1 MTEVDHGGA
10 LPGIA
15 WPTQPGALVDTSR
28 CPSCFAP
35 ITTSPCPRCELDLT
49 DARTARV
56 LDLSRR
62 IVELV
67 DERADALLRIH
78 RDAVPVA
85 AAGAAD
91 EESPVPSIPLAPAST
106 LVSEAGPAPGAG
118 PSSGAAPEPAPPEEL
133 HPVLPAAAATAVW
146 EPPTV
151 VTAAAPAVEAAPGS
165 APPVAAAPG
174 SAPAVAAAPGS
185 APPVAAAPAA
195 APPVA
200 AAPAA
205 AASGSVP
212 PSAAVPPVV
221 PPPGVAPP
229 VSDPARPRRSGVQVF
244 LLSVGVVLLAVAAA
258 FFLTVAWINGGLVLR
273 SIVIALVTAGVI
285 ATASILR
292 RRGLGATAEG
302 IALLGIAF
310 VGLDVWA
317 VRANDLGAT
326 ADVDAAVY
334 WGATTTVAGVVFVGW
349 ARRSRLRAPLSA
361 AVFALAVG
369 PAMLAAGLLTR
380 DAAFGWWAWGLVLVV
395 VALAAPFAPRLARPR
410 IALTVETAIVRGLS
424 ALGAIV
430 ALAMSLLV
438 DPANT
443 ATPVILAGALAL
455 ALAVH
460 AWSFARQGAAR
471 LAPLAAVAAVLA
483 PGVGIAGTVAR
494 AADATL
500 AATMPVLVAGAVA
513 LVLDVAARRSAAG
526 VGRTTLHSAALSAAV
541 AAGLAALVPLGWALL
556 SFGAPLRWVIAI
568 FGRSALEA
576 DAPDATSTAAV
587 IALVALVAL
596 AILVWRIFGGWAE
609 RRGLV
614 LGMAATVA
622 LLAGPQLRVLLLVVV
637 WYLAIAVTAVVVLR
651 RRRGDIGLAAVVGT
665 LALGTGWLLSFSSPL
680 AWALAT
686 VVALGVL
693 AAVAGAHPTLRV
705 PSTVAVVLFAAV
717 SALFA
722 PTALRS
728 GTGVVI
734 EGASPFTVALAVGT
748 LALLIGVVPLARRLG
763 LDSAQREAG
772 ALTALAVVVVAGAL
786 ALLTRFVA
794 AADDWRL
801 DLAGIVPAARA
812 IDMWLLASAAVA
824 AAACAVVVSPPYRS
838 WRVARPASAV
848 LVPLLVATAAGAVL
862 RLVDA
867 DPLARAVVLGA
878 IAVIAA
884 AVALRALRDDRPVRV
899 FLDAGTAIVV
909 LLSIVG
915 VPSDGVRWIPLLL
928 AAVTAVLWATDAD
941 GLFTSRGAR
950 RHLVWLALVFGAVA
964 LWTRLFWADAE
975 PVELYT
981 LPVGLAL
988 LALAAGHERA
998 RRLVAGRSAAV
1009 PAVIAA
1015 SGTTLALVP
1024 TALADPADPTRAV
1037 VIALV
1042 SVAVLVLGA
1051 WLRPP
1056 RTPDE
1061 LPVAVGSAGAL
1072 ALVLLTVSQIGHAMF
1087 RPDLGLVDLVVLVT
1101 AAAILA
1107 AAAGLAR
1114 RASTWAPALARA
1126 VAVTAVIV
1134 FALGETV
1141 LVAAGEGAIVR
1152 AVGAVALLGALGVV
1166 GLRLARPVL
1175 GAPLAGAA
1183 LGGAALVALV
1193 GVAADVRP
1201 IEWMTV
1207 PLPLAWVAGALLSR
1221 SRPLP
1226 PVLVALAAVGLAVGL
1241 LPSAALADSSLV
1253 RALIV
1258 IVAAVAVVG
1267 AALRLRGALAPL
1279 VVPVVAVGSL
1289 ALALAASLRAVRELT
1304 TPLFDVWMLVAT
1316 VPLVGIA
1323 VLLVLHRPDVTRA
1336 LPTALVIAAPAV
1348 AVVLSI
1354 LRLSATGEGSLRLVV
1369 TLAAVLA
1376 VGLCW
1381 RASSAMLVFWS
1392 TFGVAAVLAVAAF
1405 AIGAADPVE
1414 AATAPLAIALVVH
1427 GIRSLRRRPPLR
1439 TWPTLGP
1446 GLVLLLVPSL
1456 LFDFT
1461 ADNALWRA
1469 IALGVVALAV
1479 LLAGVRLRW
1488 QAPVLLAG
1496 IVLIVH
1502 AVAQLWPWI
1511 SALYVSA
1518 SGLLWVWIGIAGAV
1532 LIFVAATYERRIRE
1546 LKAVALAIR
1555 SLR

>member
-78 RDAVPVA
+78 RDAVAKAPADV
-85 AAGAAD
+85 GA
-91 EESPVPSIPLAPAST
+91 EETQIPSIPLAPAA
-106 LVSEAGPAPGAG
+106 VRVPGAGPAPGAG
-118 PSSGAAPEPAPPEEL
+118 PSSEAAPEPAPPGEL

-165 APPVAAAPG
+165 APAVEAAPD
-174 SAPAVAAAPGS
+174 AAS
-185 APPVAAAPAA
+185 PV
-195 APPVA
+195 V

-212 PSAAVPPVV
+212 PSAAVPPVA

-229 VSDPARPRRSGVQVF
+229 AADPARPRRSGVQVL

-334 WGATTTVAGVVFVGW
+334 WGATTTVAGLAFVGW
-349 ARRSRLRAPLSA
+349 ARLSRLRAPLSA

-410 IALTVETAIVRGLS
+410 IALTVETAIVRGIA

-471 LAPLAAVAAVLA
+471 LAPVAAVAAVLA
-483 PGVGIAGTVAR
+483 LGVGIAGTVAR

-513 LVLDVAARRSAAG
+513 LVLDVAARRSSVG

-596 AILVWRIFGGWAE
+596 TILVWRIFGGWVE
-609 RRGLV
+609 RRGLA

-622 LLAGPQLRVLLLVVV
+622 LLAGPQLRVLLLVVL

-686 VVALGVL
+686 VVALGAL

-734 EGASPFTVALAVGT
+734 DGASPFTLALAVAT
-748 LALLIGVVPLARRLG
+748 LALLIVVVPLARRLG

-772 ALTALAVVVVAGAL
+772 ALTALVVVVVAGAL
-786 ALLTRFVA
+786 ALVSRFVA

-812 IDMWLLASAAVA
+812 IDVWLLASAAVA

-848 LVPLLVATAAGAVL
+848 LVPLLVTTAAGAVL

-998 RRLVAGRSAAV
+998 RRLVEGRSAAV

-1015 SGTTLALVP
+1015 SGATLALVP
-1024 TALADPADPTRAV
+1024 TALADPADLTRAV

-1051 WLRPP
+1051 WLRLP

-1061 LPVAVGSAGAL
+1061 LPVAVGAAGAL
-1072 ALVLLTVSQIGHAMF
+1072 ALVLLTVSQIGHAVI
-1087 RPDLGLVDLVVLVT
+1087 RPDLGLVDLIMLVT

-1114 RASTWAPALARA
+1114 RASAWAPRLARA

-1166 GLRLARPVL
+1166 CLRLARPVL

-1207 PLPLAWVAGALLSR
+1207 PLALAWVAGALLSR

-1226 PVLVALAAVGLAVGL
+1226 PVLVGLAAAGLAVGL

-1253 RALIV
+1253 RTLIV
-1258 IVAAVAVVG
+1258 VVAAVAVLG

-1279 VVPVVAVGSL
+1279 VVPVAAVGSL
-1289 ALALAASLRAVRELT
+1289 ALALAASLRSVRELT

-1316 VPLVGIA
+1316 VPLLGVA
-1323 VLLVLHRPDVTRA
+1323 VLVVLRRLDVTRTV
-1336 LPTALVIAAPAV
+1336 PTALIIAAPAV
-1348 AVVLSI
+1348 AVVLCV

-1381 RASSAMLVFWS
+1381 RASSATLVFWA

-1414 AATAPLAIALVVH
+1414 TATAPLAIALVVH
-1427 GIRSLRRRPPLR
+1427 GIRSLRSRPALR
-1439 TWPTLGP
+1439 TWPALGP

-1469 IALGVVALAV
+1469 IALGVVALVV
-1479 LLAGVRLRW
+1479 LLAGARLRW

>member
-78 RDAVPVA
+78 RDAVAKAPADV
-85 AAGAAD
+85 GA
-91 EESPVPSIPLAPAST
+91 EETQIPSIPLAPAA
-106 LVSEAGPAPGAG
+106 VRVPGAGPAPGAG
-118 PSSGAAPEPAPPEEL
+118 PVSEAAPEPAPPGEL

-165 APPVAAAPG
+165 APAVEAAPD
-174 SAPAVAAAPGS
+174 
-185 APPVAAAPAA
+185 A

-205 AASGSVP
+205 SPVVAAPAAAASGSAP
-212 PSAAVPPVV
+212 PSAAVPPVA

-229 VSDPARPRRSGVQVF
+229 AADPARPRRSGVQVF

-273 SIVIALVTAGVI
+273 SVVIALVTAGVI
-285 ATASILR
+285 ATAPILR

-334 WGATTTVAGVVFVGW
+334 WGATTTVAGLAFVGW
-349 ARRSRLRAPLSA
+349 ARLSRLRAPLSA

-410 IALTVETAIVRGLS
+410 IALTVETAIVRGLA

-471 LAPLAAVAAVLA
+471 LAPVAAVAAVLA
-483 PGVGIAGTVAR
+483 LGVGIAGTVAR

-513 LVLDVAARRSAAG
+513 LVLDVAARRSSVG

-596 AILVWRIFGGWAE
+596 TILVWRIFGGWVE
-609 RRGLV
+609 RRGLA

-622 LLAGPQLRVLLLVVV
+622 LLAGPQLRVLLLVVL

-686 VVALGVL
+686 VVALGAL

-734 EGASPFTVALAVGT
+734 DGASPFTLALAVAT
-748 LALLIGVVPLARRLG
+748 LALLIVVVPLARRLG

-772 ALTALAVVVVAGAL
+772 ALTALVVVVVAGAL
-786 ALLTRFVA
+786 ALVSRFVA

-812 IDMWLLASAAVA
+812 IDVWLLASAAVA

-884 AVALRALRDDRPVRV
+884 AVALRALRGDRPVRV

-998 RRLVAGRSAAV
+998 RRLVEGRSAAV

-1015 SGTTLALVP
+1015 SGATLALVP
-1024 TALADPADPTRAV
+1024 TALADPADLTRAV

-1051 WLRPP
+1051 WLRLP

-1061 LPVAVGSAGAL
+1061 LPVAVGAAGAL
-1072 ALVLLTVSQIGHAMF
+1072 ALVLLTVSQIGHAVI
-1087 RPDLGLVDLVVLVT
+1087 RPDLGLVDLIVLVT

-1114 RASTWAPALARA
+1114 RTSAWAPRLARA

-1152 AVGAVALLGALGVV
+1152 AVGAVALMGALGVV
-1166 GLRLARPVL
+1166 CLRLARPVL

-1207 PLPLAWVAGALLSR
+1207 PLALAWVAGALQSR

-1226 PVLVALAAVGLAVGL
+1226 PVLVGLAAAGLAVGL

-1253 RALIV
+1253 RTLIV
-1258 IVAAVAVVG
+1258 VVAAVAVLG

-1279 VVPVVAVGSL
+1279 VVPVAAVGSL
-1289 ALALAASLRAVRELT
+1289 ALALAASLRSVRELT

-1323 VLLVLHRPDVTRA
+1323 VLLVLRRPDVTRTV
-1336 LPTALVIAAPAV
+1336 PTALIIAAPAV
-1348 AVVLSI
+1348 AVVLCV

-1381 RASSAMLVFWS
+1381 RASSATLVFWA

-1427 GIRSLRRRPPLR
+1427 GIRSLRSRPALR
-1439 TWPTLGP
+1439 TWPALGP

>member
-1 MTEVDHGGA
+1 M
-10 LPGIA
+10 
-15 WPTQPGALVDTSR
+15 
-28 CPSCFAP
+28 
-35 ITTSPCPRCELDLT
+35 
-49 DARTARV
+49 
-56 LDLSRR
+56 
-62 IVELV
+62 
-67 DERADALLRIH
+67 
-78 RDAVPVA
+78 
-85 AAGAAD
+85 
-91 EESPVPSIPLAPAST
+91 
-106 LVSEAGPAPGAG
+106 
-118 PSSGAAPEPAPPEEL
+118 
-133 HPVLPAAAATAVW
+133 
-146 EPPTV
+146 
-151 VTAAAPAVEAAPGS
+151 
-165 APPVAAAPG
+165 APPVA
-174 SAPAVAAAPGS
+174 
-185 APPVAAAPAA
+185 
-195 APPVA
+195 
-200 AAPAA
+200 
-205 AASGSVP
+205 
-212 PSAAVPPVV
+212 
-221 PPPGVAPP
+221 
-229 VSDPARPRRSGVQVF
+229 DPARPRRSGVQVF

-424 ALGAIV
+424 ALGAMV

-471 LAPLAAVAAVLA
+471 LAPVAAVAAVLA
-483 PGVGIAGTVAR
+483 LGVGIAGTVAR

-609 RRGLV
+609 RRGLA

-622 LLAGPQLRVLLLVVV
+622 LLAGPQLRVLLLVVL
-637 WYLAIAVTAVVVLR
+637 WCLALAVAAVVVLR

-748 LALLIGVVPLARRLG
+748 LALLIVVVPLARRLG

-801 DLAGIVPAARA
+801 GLAGIVPAARA
-812 IDMWLLASAAVA
+812 IDVWLLASAAVA

-1072 ALVLLTVSQIGHAMF
+1072 ALVLLTVSQIGHAVI

-1101 AAAILA
+1101 AAAVLA

-1207 PLPLAWVAGALLSR
+1207 PLALAWVAGALLSR

-1354 LRLSATGEGSLRLVV
+1354 LRLSTGEGSLRLVV

-1376 VGLCW
+1376 IGLCW
-1381 RASSAMLVFWS
+1381 RASSATLVFWS
-1392 TFGVAAVLAVAAF
+1392 SFGAAAVLAVAAF